1 MKAKTIFTSVMI
13 LLASAALYSCQ
24 PSGQSAEPELTL
36 ITDASDLQYD
46 AGGGEGF
53 FSFQIADTRED
64 GQFAVEVQEGCD
76 WITDAAVESYN
87 VSGTVSFTLSPLKE
101 DEDRNAVITV
111 IYTYGGGRTV
121 TLETTVGQ
129 QADEYDYNVK
139 AENALNTYEGTYDTD
154 NYYYTLSLSAPSVK
168 QEYSLSILTTIE
180 SQDKLLPEGTYI
192 VADADN
198 FTIDEETG
206 IVQDLFSFFIWI
218 DDTGYENYVSIVRG
232 SLEVSREGNE
242 FTIYGVFT
250 DENFDT
256 HKVTYKGELPLEDI
270 SDAS

>member
-53 FSFQIADTRED
+53 FSFQIADPRED

-76 WITDAAVESYN
+76 WITDAAVESYE

-121 TLETTVGQ
+121 TLDANIGQ
-129 QADEYDYNVK
+129 TAEVYDYNVK
-139 AENALNTYEGTYDTD
+139 AENALNTYEGTYDTND
-154 NYYYTLSLSAPSVK
+154 EYNYTLSLGAPSLQ
-168 QEYSLSILTTIE
+168 QEYSLSIVTKLE
-180 SQDKLLPEGTYI
+180 SPDKLLPEGVYTVGDHSNVDKGAGVVSDGWSY
-192 VADADN
+192 
-198 FTIDEETG
+198 
-206 IVQDLFSFFIWI
+206 FIWI

-232 SLEVSREGNE
+232 SLEVSRDGDE

>member
-53 FSFQIADTRED
+53 FSFQIADPRED

-76 WITDAAVESYN
+76 WITDAAVESYE

-121 TLETTVGQ
+121 TLDANIGQ
-129 QADEYDYNVK
+129 TAEVYDYNVR
-139 AENALNTYEGTYDTD
+139 AENALNQYEGTYDTD
-154 NYYYTLSLSAPSVK
+154 DYYYTLSLGIPSMEY
-168 QEYSLSILTTIE
+168 EYSLNVVSNTGSE
-180 SQDKLLPEGTYI
+180 DKLLPEGVYT
-192 VADADN
+192 VGDHSK
-198 FTIDEETG
+198 IDEGAGAVLDGWTY
-206 IVQDLFSFFIWI
+206 FIWI

-232 SLEVSREGNE
+232 SLEVSRDGDE